1 MKKTKYILI
10 IVVLGIIAFVGWNQ
24 IGTSVKDKELYLV
37 YFIASEMEFYPRY
50 IEEAKK
56 IISSL
61 TFL

>member
-1 MKKTKYILI
+1 MGLNYKGF
-10 IVVLGIIAFVGWNQ
+10 VVAG
-24 IGTSVKDKELYLV
+24 VKDKELYLV